1 MISRLVLLVYQLS
14 RQVSSITTHVA
25 LQTHPFRYCAN
36 FQIDLSKFQHV
47 DRKIGSAMKSVG
59 EVMAIGRTFE
69 ESIQKAIRQ
78 VDPKYVGFQ
87 GDHFGDL
94 DYELANPTDR
104 RWLAVGQA
112 MLHENYSVDRI
123 HELTKIDKW
132 FLYKLQ
138 AIADTTF
145 QLQDIGSLENVS
157 REALHKAK
165 KQGFSDRQIAK
176 AVGSTEDLVREKR
189 KSW

>member
-1 MISRLVLLVYQLS
+1 
-14 RQVSSITTHVA
+14 
-25 LQTHPFRYCAN
+25 
-36 FQIDLSKFQHV
+36 
-47 DRKIGSAMKSVG
+47 MKSVG

-87 GDHFGDL
+87 GDHFEDL

-138 AIADTTF
+138 TIADTTF
-145 QLQDIGSLENVS
+145 QLQGIGSLENVP
-157 REALHKAK
+157 REVLHKAK
-165 KQGFSDRQIAK
+165 KQGFSDRQIAI